1 MHSSFVSNYEG
12 MVILARERKSI
23 DEQIQILDEKIEKAQ
38 ERVKNLKAQ
47 RQELLDKKEDL
58 AFQELYAVLQ
68 KKGISSAQ
76 AVEIIRNS

>member
-1 MHSSFVSNYEG
+1 M
-12 MVILARERKSI
+12 ARERKSI